1 MAEITQ
7 NNGEKFGE
15 FSARYDG
22 EKAGVLQYEW
32 MDENTFNIS
41 HTEVEDHF
49 EGKGIGKDLVT
60 SAVEFARKDGKKIR
74 ATCPF
79 AKSVLEKDASTH
91 DVFSA

>member
-1 MAEITQ
+1 MAEIIQ

-15 FSARYDG
+15 FSARYEDQS
-22 EKAGVLQYEW
+22 AGILQYEW
-32 MDENTFNIS
+32 IDENTFNIV

-49 EGKGIGKDLVT
+49 EGKGIGTDLVN
-60 SAVEFARKDGKKIR
+60 SAVDFARKEGKKIK

-79 AKSVLEKDASTH
+79 AKSVLEEDASAH